1 VAACA
6 AGWGLEGAGGD
17 EGAAEPL
24 KGVRLLR
31 VGAEH
36 NGVGAELRGCGWR
49 EGPAGHTVGA
59 ASVEED
65 GGENKGEQMSLI

>member
-1 VAACA
+1 MC
-6 AGWGLEGAGGD
+6 GWGLEGAGGD

-49 EGPAGHTVGA
+49 EGPASRHTPWVPQ
-59 ASVEED
+59 VEED
-65 GGENKGEQMSLI
+65 GGEHKGEQMSLI

>member
-1 VAACA
+1 MAACA

-49 EGPAGHTVGA
+49 EGQQARTPWVPQ
-59 ASVEED
+59 VEED

>member
-1 VAACA
+1 MWQRVRLGVRRR
-6 AGWGLEGAGGD
+6 GWGD

-36 NGVGAELRGCGWR
+36 NGVGAELRGVR
-49 EGPAGHTVGA
+49 VEGGPSRTPVRA
-59 ASVEED
+59 AS
-65 GGENKGEQMSLI
+65 

>member
-1 VAACA
+1 MYKRQ
-6 AGWGLEGAGGD
+6 GGD

-49 EGPAGHTVGA
+49 EGPAGAHRGCRKLRKMVSRTR
-59 ASVEED
+59 
-65 GGENKGEQMSLI
+65 ENK